1 MFLLR
6 IALFVVISF
15 VDDLSGGVLTRLLL
29 LNQCRVIL
37 MASKVLLNDL
47 EFLSLLMIR
56 VNLLL

>member
-47 EFLSLLMIR
+47 EFLSL
-56 VNLLL
+56 